1 MIHDVIIVGAGIA
14 GLHCARRLLEE
25 KPHLNVLML
34 EKYNYIG
41 GRVVTFHPP
50 EFPGVHWENGAGRIN
65 SSHRLA
71 MSYMR
76 KYGLTFIPIS
86 DDLWVQREDN
96 GPLIK
101 SIFVERITEHLMP
114 IHCLPDKIL
123 STHTLERLLVDIIGK
138 KKTHD
143 LLGEFPYRAEVNTL
157 RADEAIDRLLATDD
171 VVANGFGICAE
182 GLDRLIEG
190 LVNDVVAAGT
200 SILLG
205 HSVENVTHSDDGLH
219 HIECSVK
226 GKSRTFTAKKVI
238 MALHVNAMK
247 HIPGIGKWPLLK
259 QLAMRPLLRVYAI
272 FPGEQWFDERK
283 IVFVNNPIRY
293 FIPIDPSRGICML
306 SYTDADDT
314 QTWMKDALSDPD
326 RLKDRMM
333 KAIRRAFPM
342 RRIPD
347 PIYFKTH
354 PWADGCTY
362 WLPAVRATATP
373 VKATPPSSF
382 AGSGVWSPVS
392 LGTEPPAEPPKPPA
406 GPHEIYDDVYACG
419 ESFSPDKQCW
429 IEGALESAEELV
441 KHLTA
446 H

>member
-1 MIHDVIIVGAGIA
+1 MAITHDVIIVGAGIA

-50 EFPGVHWENGAGRIN
+50 EFPGLHWENGAGRIH
-65 SSHRLA
+65 SSHKMVMR
-71 MSYMR
+71 YMH

-86 DDLWVQREDN
+86 DDIWVQREDN

-101 SIFVERITEHLMP
+101 STFVERLTEYLMP
-114 IHCLPDKIL
+114 IHCLPDSVL
-123 STHTLERLLVDIIGK
+123 STHTLERLLIDIIGK
-138 KKTHD
+138 KKTDD

-171 VVANGFGICAE
+171 VVADGFGVCAE

-190 LVNDVVAAGT
+190 LVNDVVKTGT
-200 SILLG
+200 NILLG
-205 HSVENVTHSDDGLH
+205 HSVEELKKGDNGLH
-219 HIECSVK
+219 HVECNVK
-226 GKSRTFTAKKVI
+226 GKARTFTAKKVI
-238 MALHVNAMK
+238 LALHVNAMK
-247 HIPGIGKWPLLK
+247 HIPGVGKWPLLK

-272 FPGEQWFDERK
+272 FPGKPWFDERK
-283 IVFVNNPIRY
+283 IVFINNPIRY

-314 QTWMKDALSDPD
+314 QTWMKDALSDSD
-326 RLKDRMM
+326 HLQERMM

-342 RRIPD
+342 RSIPD
-347 PIYFKTH
+347 PVYFKTH
-354 PWADGCTY
+354 PWTDGCTY
-362 WLPAVRATATP
+362 WLPVAKTTATP
-373 VKATPPSSF
+373 THE
-382 AGSGVWSPVS
+382 
-392 LGTEPPAEPPKPPA
+392 LPPA
-406 GPHEIYDDVYACG
+406 GPHEIYKGVYACG
-419 ESFSPDKQCW
+419 ESFSLDKQCW
-429 IEGALESAEELV
+429 MEGALESAEELV

>member
-1 MIHDVIIVGAGIA
+1 MDNSKSSVKLILNVPLIVLLVRMTTIHDVIIVGAGIA

-50 EFPGVHWENGAGRIN
+50 EFPGVHWENGAGRIH
-65 SSHRLA
+65 SSHKMV
-71 MSYMR
+71 MSYMH

-86 DDLWVQREDN
+86 DDIWVQREDN

-101 SIFVERITEHLMP
+101 SKFVERLTEYLMP
-114 IHCLPDKIL
+114 IHCLPDSVL
-123 STHTLERLLVDIIGK
+123 STHTLERLLVDIVGK
-138 KKTHD
+138 RKTHD

-171 VVANGFGICAE
+171 VVADGFGVCAE
-182 GLDRLIEG
+182 GLDRLIDG
-190 LVNDVVAAGT
+190 MVNDVVSANA

-205 HSVENVTHSDDGLH
+205 HSVEHLVQSDGIH
-219 HIECSVK
+219 HVECSVK
-226 GKSRTFTAKKVI
+226 GKMRTFSAKKVI
-238 MALHVNAMK
+238 LALHINAMK
-247 HIPGIGKWPLLK
+247 HISGLEKWPLLK

-272 FPGEQWFDERK
+272 FPGESWFDQRK

-293 FIPIDPSRGICML
+293 FIPIDASRGICML

-314 QTWMKDALSDPD
+314 QTWMKDAMGDSEKLQE
-326 RLKDRMM
+326 RMM

-354 PWADGCTY
+354 PWTDGCTY
-362 WLPAVRATATP
+362 WLPVA
-373 VKATPPSSF
+373 KAT
-382 AGSGVWSPVS
+382 
-392 LGTEPPAEPPKPPA
+392 TTPATPA
-406 GPHEIYDDVYACG
+406 GPHKIYDGVYACG
-419 ESFSPDKQCW
+419 ESFSLDKQCW
-429 IEGALESAEELV
+429 MEGALESAEDLV
-441 KHLTA
+441 KHITA
-446 H
+446 HKFTAH